1 MYDQC
6 LIVYNE
12 CLIVYTRRPTA
23 VKTTVLT
30 RVYVTTFLT
39 TVITLVPQPLVIT
52 QVILHLEKNPETAPC
67 AVAYSSPI
75 SGCGGV

>member
-1 MYDQC
+1 M
-6 LIVYNE
+6 
-12 CLIVYTRRPTA
+12 YTRRPTA